1 MDVNLTLYGRVSLC
15 VYIRVLCTHP
25 HQACFDYRKSAAGH
39 LFFFLFNCL
48 TAMLPYGTLW
58 KLDQMLHPVGPPQ
71 RRTVAMRRR
80 QALFFFVWVCSW

>member
-39 LFFFLFNCL
+39 LFFFFSLI
-48 TAMLPYGTLW
+48 A
-58 KLDQMLHPVGPPQ
+58 
-71 RRTVAMRRR
+71 
-80 QALFFFVWVCSW
+80 